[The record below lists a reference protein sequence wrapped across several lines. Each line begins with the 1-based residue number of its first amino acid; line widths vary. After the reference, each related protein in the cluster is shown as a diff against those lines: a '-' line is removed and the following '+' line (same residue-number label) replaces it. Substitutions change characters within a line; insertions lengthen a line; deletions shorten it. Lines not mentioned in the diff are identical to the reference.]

1 MNHTPGPWRY
11 SPAHKDIISMAN
23 VGRDDLICD
32 VRGSEHGSVIPSEA
46 NAQLIAA
53 APELVAALK
62 RLSDEYENQQG
73 QFGSDYIWKKYED
86 AGAIEEARRVLD
98 KIRGASE

>member
-46 NAQLIAA
+46 NARLIAA
-53 APELVAALK
+53 APGLLAALE
-62 RLSDEYENQQG
+62 RLFNEYENQQG
-73 QFGSDYIWKKYED
+73 QFGSDYIWKKYAD
-86 AGAIEEARRVLD
+86 VGAIEEARRLID
-98 KIRGASE
+98 ELKGD